1 MFSATNIWWLGTTTE
16 LSQSGILTLR
26 KWRFTSSAS
35 NATKFTSFSFSFE
48 SPQHCANDSCYT
60 FPKHLIAIQVQYDFQ
75 IGNSNYQYQHFHQ
88 VSKQLFGIVTG
99 VKCLHQEQC
108 IVTTHAGCT
117 ILQRAKSFY
126 CITSGKAFDMGVV
139 SIRKMVSP
147 SELTVVWSVY
157 QVFYIH
163 VYIYWFSFSLYIMS
177 FTSIYWYIYW
187 FSFSQ
192 YVRFFPSTSPSSK
205 SYTYVHMC

>member
-1 MFSATNIWWLGTTTE
+1 MRWDFHLFMKIIFNHLFMKMFNYLFMKIILNRWQSSMSSATNIWWSGITTE
-16 LSQSGILTLR
+16 LSQSGISTLR

-35 NATKFTSFSFSFE
+35 NATKFTSLSSSFE

-117 ILQRAKSFY
+117 MTLSYSTKSKIY
-126 CITSGKAFDMGVV
+126 CKNLCIVY
-139 SIRKMVSP
+139 
-147 SELTVVWSVY
+147 Y
-157 QVFYIH
+157 QVKPLT
-163 VYIYWFSFSLYIMS
+163 WAWSA
-177 FTSIYWYIYW
+177 
-187 FSFSQ
+187 
-192 YVRFFPSTSPSSK
+192 
-205 SYTYVHMC
+205 